1 MSMTRITVTLPD
13 ELETLISTRVK
24 SGAYASKSEVVRDAL
39 RHWQKKND
47 RFQAVS
53 GDKGGQRRG

>member
-13 ELETLISTRVK
+13 ELDTLISTRVG

-39 RHWQKKND
+39 RHWQKKD
-47 RFQAVS
+47 DQLQSVS
-53 GDKGGQRRG
+53 GDKGSQQCG